1 MGLNTIAAEKPK
13 RIGVFGGAFDPP
25 HRAHVA
31 LARAALKQFDLDVLL
46 VIPTG
51 HAWHKSRTLSAPEHR
66 LAMAQMAFG
75 NIDGIFIDS
84 RELERAGPT
93 YTIDTLEALQ
103 SENSGCQLYL
113 FIGADQFAT
122 FGQWYKWKEILEI
135 AIICIADR
143 TESATTQ
150 IPFDVYAQHNHR
162 FCTLKLPLMP
172 VSATQIRQTLASGA
186 ATAEEARKW
195 VPEAVAR
202 YISLHQLYSAG

>member
-1 MGLNTIAAEKPK
+1 MTANAAVKPK

-25 HRAHVA
+25 HHAHIA
-31 LARAALKQFDLDVLL
+31 LARAALEQFDLDVLH

-51 HAWHKSRTLSAPEHR
+51 HPWHKARVLSAPEHR
-66 LAMAQMAFG
+66 LSMARLAFG
-75 NIDGIFIDS
+75 NIDGVVVDA

-93 YTIDTLEALQ
+93 YTIDTLKGLQ

-122 FGQWYKWKEILEI
+122 FGQWHRWKEILEI

-150 IPFDVYAQHNHR
+150 IPLDVYAQHNHR

-172 VSATQIRQTLASGA
+172 VSATQIRQALASGA
-186 ATAEEARKW
+186 ATAEETRKW

-202 YISLHQLYSAG
+202 YISLHQLYNAG

>member
-1 MGLNTIAAEKPK
+1 LTAIAAGKPK

-25 HRAHVA
+25 HHAHIA
-31 LARAALKQFDLDVLL
+31 LARAALEQFDLDVLH

-51 HAWHKSRTLSAPEHR
+51 HPWHKARVLSAPEHR
-66 LAMAQMAFG
+66 LSMARLAFG
-75 NIDGIFIDS
+75 NIDGVVVDA

-93 YTIDTLEALQ
+93 YTIDTLKGLQ
-103 SENSGCQLYL
+103 SENSGCQFYL

-122 FGQWYKWKEILEI
+122 FGQWHKWKEILEI

-172 VSATQIRQTLASGA
+172 VSATQIRQALASGA
-186 ATAEEARKW
+186 ATAEETKKW

-202 YISLHQLYSAG
+202 YISLHQLYNAG